1 MSNGLNRCS
10 FIGNLGKDPEMR
22 ATKDGGQVASISIGC
37 GESWKDKQGAKQ
49 EHTEWINCT
58 AFGRTAEVIGQYL
71 KKGAKV
77 YIEGKQK
84 TEKYQ
89 AQDGTDRYSTKIIIM
104 KMLML
109 DSRGAQQAPAA
120 TEPTANDTDFAQDIP
135 GFDDDFPAN
144 F

>member
-1 MSNGLNRCS
+1 MSNGLNKCT

-58 AFGRTAEVIGQYL
+58 AFDRTAEIIGQYL
-71 KKGAKV
+71 KKGSKV

-89 AQDGTDRYSTKIIIM
+89 AKDGTDRYSTKIIIM

-109 DSRGAQQAPAA
+109 DSRGAQKPA
-120 TEPTANDTDFAQDIP
+120 EQSIANDTDIAQDIP
-135 GFDDDFPAN
+135 GFDDDFPVN